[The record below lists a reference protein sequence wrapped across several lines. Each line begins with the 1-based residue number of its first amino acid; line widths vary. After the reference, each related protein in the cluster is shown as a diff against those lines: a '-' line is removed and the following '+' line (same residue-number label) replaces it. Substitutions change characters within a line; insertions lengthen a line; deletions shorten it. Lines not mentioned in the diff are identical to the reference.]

1 MLRPTPYSTL
11 LSRALRRS
19 FSSAAN
25 NGPVVTE
32 MDPKTGYAT
41 VTLNRAPVNAM
52 NLELMRAI
60 QRTIDDLERD
70 KARGMILTSKFSN
83 KVFCAGLELTEMVN
97 PNPEQFRVFWTSLQ
111 DTWMKLYGTSFPTV
125 AVINGH
131 APAGGCM
138 ISLACEYR
146 VMQPNFSIGLN
157 ETVLGLPVPRW
168 LQTTM
173 SKVIG
178 ERMSEIACTT
188 GKLYSAEQALKMGMI
203 DELVMNQDEGVL
215 KAVAFLDSFKDM
227 IPVVRDKTKLELRK
241 LNIEDFQNYRQAE
254 LDFVTKHVTSSE
266 FQNVLLGYLQS
277 LKDRK
282 SK

>member
-1 MLRPTPYSTL
+1 
-11 LSRALRRS
+11 
-19 FSSAAN
+19 
-25 NGPVVTE
+25 
-32 MDPKTGYAT
+32 
-41 VTLNRAPVNAM
+41 
-52 NLELMRAI
+52 
-60 QRTIDDLERD
+60 
-70 KARGMILTSKFSN
+70 MILTSKFSN

-138 ISLACEYR
+138 LSLACEYR

-178 ERMSEIACTT
+178 ERLSEIACTT

-203 DELVMNQDEGVL
+203 DELVPNQDEGISQ
-215 KAVAFLDSFKDM
+215 AVAFLDSFKNM

-241 LNIEDFQNYRQAE
+241 LNIDDFQNYRQAE

-266 FQNVLLGYLQS
+266 FQNVLVGYLQS
-277 LKDRK
+277 LKNRK